1 MRLLPVDTITWRF
14 SLLILSGNIGQVAFF
29 QSPATFVAAPMMAL
43 TIWAVPG
50 SRPLRL
56 LISASFRAPATA
68 PEVKPAPVI
77 RLMSP
82 AMAA

>member
-1 MRLLPVDTITWRF
+1 M
-14 SLLILSGNIGQVAFF
+14 LSGNIGQVAFF
-29 QSPATFVAAPMMAL
+29 QSPGTFVAEAPRIAL
-43 TIWAVPG
+43 TICAVPG
-50 SRPLRL
+50 SSPLRL

-77 RLMSP
+77 WLMSP